1 MPFSLFEFPAKRWRC
16 HSPGHGSFGIIR
28 KVRRKADGFIMCRKE
43 ISYLR
48 MSQKE
53 REQLHAEFQIL
64 SHLRHPHIVAY
75 YHREHL
81 KASQD
86 LHLYMEYCGNGDLG
100 RVIKDLQL
108 KGQRAQESFVWSIF
122 SQLVLAL
129 YRCHYGIDPPEVGGN
144 VLGIAGGMAP
154 KTPAGAVTILHRDL
168 KPENVFLGEDNSVK
182 LGDFGLSKMIKSHD
196 FASTYVGTP
205 FYMSPEIC
213 AAEKYTLKSDIW
225 SLGCIIYELCA
236 REPPFNAKSHYQLV
250 QKIKDGRI
258 APLPEMYSPELN
270 QVIKDCLKVNPDR
283 RPDTAQLLNLPVVRL
298 MRKEKEV
305 VDLNKALKAR
315 EEILREKETELNLRL
330 VNLDKEKHLLREE
343 LDSSIRREWE
353 VKARLEIDRQI
364 NVEVEKLKKQFD
376 EEVKSRVERELESRV
391 ERGLES
397 RVERALESRIER
409 GSDSRRKR
417 AASPLT
423 EDVQADSPNAK
434 LEQAHTSSADGSG
447 DEFPSTTDITELSY
461 SAVESPD
468 TSKEIKRTARTPYS
482 RAQTMFAGHHS
493 TPMDIEMQSPSPM
506 AIASLSLSPRRHGN
520 SKPPT
525 HQGNIF
531 AANATTSN
539 PDKWEREGNSLD
551 SDDEDVTPPSPTRH
565 RSSSSRN
572 PFTSKN
578 RPILTSQKTSS
589 VAARI
594 RTSGTTSS
602 GFVSKV
608 AVPPAQTSSRT
619 RSPAGRLTKVSSI
632 ANLQQN
638 TLSETNTPS
647 PISSSTSSSSLS
659 RKMSSRREAA
669 EAHSKAA
676 KSNLKGR
683 SLVELQQARAGGRP
697 TSISGMPL
705 GENVSPKRSGT
716 TAYRERVVSTG
727 HEPVAVWDPER
738 DEMPSPFLDRRRI
751 ARV

>member
-1 MPFSLFEFPAKRWRC
+1 MAAPR
-16 HSPGHGSFGIIR
+16 PGHGSFGIIR

-53 REQLHAEFQIL
+53 REQLHSEFQIL

-144 VLGIAGGMAP
+144 VLGVAAGMAP

-250 QKIKDGRI
+250 QKIKEGKI
-258 APLPEMYSPELN
+258 NPLPEMYSPELN

-283 RPDTAQLLNLPVVRL
+283 RPDTAQLLSLPVVKL

-315 EEILREKETELNLRL
+315 EEILREKEADLNLRL
-330 VNLDKEKHLLREE
+330 VNMDKEKHLMRDE
-343 LDSSIRREWE
+343 LDASIRREWE
-353 VKARLEIDRQI
+353 VRARLEIDRQI
-364 NVEVEKLKKQFD
+364 SVEVEKLKKQFD
-376 EEVKSRVERELESRV
+376 EEVRSRVEKELESR
-391 ERGLES
+391 
-397 RVERALESRIER
+397 
-409 GSDSRRKR
+409 RRK
-417 AASPLT
+417 APSPPR
-423 EDVQADSPNAK
+423 EEVQAESPKAK
-434 LEQAHTSSADGSG
+434 SEQAHTSSADGSG
-447 DEFPSTTDITELSY
+447 DEFPSTTDLTELSY
-461 SAVESPD
+461 SAESPEIIP
-468 TSKEIKRTARTPYS
+468 KEVKRTARTPWG
-482 RAQTMFAGHHS
+482 RAQTMYVGHAS
-493 TPMDIEMQSPSPM
+493 TPMDIEMTSPGPVG
-506 AIASLSLSPRRHGN
+506 IASLSLSPRRFRN
-520 SKPPT
+520 AKLPT
-525 HQGNIF
+525 HHSNIF
-531 AANATTSN
+531 AANATTTSN
-539 PDKWEREGNSLD
+539 PDKWERDGASLD
-551 SDDEDVTPPSPTRH
+551 SDDDDATPPSPTQH
-565 RSSSSRN
+565 RSSYSKN
-572 PFTSKN
+572 PFISKN
-578 RPILTSQKTSS
+578 RPILSSQKTSS

-594 RTSGTTSS
+594 RASGTTSS
-602 GFVSKV
+602 GFVSKA

-619 RSPAGRLTKVSSI
+619 RSPASRLSKVPSVSSLN
-632 ANLQQN
+632 AA
-638 TLSETNTPS
+638 SETNTPS
-647 PISSSTSSSSLS
+647 PTSTSTSSSSML
-659 RKMSSRREAA
+659 RKLASKKDTA
-669 EAHSKAA
+669 EAPSKTS

-683 SLVELQQARAGGRP
+683 TLVELQQARAGGRP
-697 TSISGMPL
+697 LSVSSAPV
-705 GENVSPKRSGT
+705 GENVSPKRSRT
-716 TAYRERVVSTG
+716 TAYRDRVASSG

-738 DEMPSPFLDRRRI
+738 DEMPSPFLVRHRI